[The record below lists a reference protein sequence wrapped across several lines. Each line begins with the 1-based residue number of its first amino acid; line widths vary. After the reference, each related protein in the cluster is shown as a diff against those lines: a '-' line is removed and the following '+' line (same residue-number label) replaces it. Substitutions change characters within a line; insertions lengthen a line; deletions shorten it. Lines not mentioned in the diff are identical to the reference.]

1 MSQVPRFY
9 ALSLTLSVYIY
20 VSKIFIYS
28 FVTKVVYYI
37 IFYVLC
43 FDMSFRVF
51 CVFGDC
57 KIKYINNFK
66 RITLNMT
73 ADFKSVIKLI
83 GFKLALKM
91 NVQTWRT

>member
-1 MSQVPRFY
+1 M
-9 ALSLTLSVYIY
+9 
-20 VSKIFIYS
+20 
-28 FVTKVVYYI
+28 
-37 IFYVLC
+37 C
-43 FDMSFRVF
+43 FDMSLRVF

-57 KIKYINNFK
+57 KIKYINNFQ

-83 GFKLALKM
+83 GFKLTLKM

>member
-1 MSQVPRFY
+1 MS
-9 ALSLTLSVYIY
+9 L
-20 VSKIFIYS
+20 
-28 FVTKVVYYI
+28 
-37 IFYVLC
+37 
-43 FDMSFRVF
+43 RVF

-57 KIKYINNFK
+57 KIKYINNFQ

-83 GFKLALKM
+83 GFKLTLKM